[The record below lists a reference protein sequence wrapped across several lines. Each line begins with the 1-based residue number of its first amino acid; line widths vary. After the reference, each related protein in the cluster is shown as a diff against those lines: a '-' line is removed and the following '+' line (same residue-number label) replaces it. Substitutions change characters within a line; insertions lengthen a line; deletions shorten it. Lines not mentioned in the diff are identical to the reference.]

1 MLLLT
6 FFKTCF
12 MKKPMVFLS
21 LLFFCII
28 TFVQTFAQDDND
40 YSDNRG
46 KKSKEL
52 NKAVNSNKQ
61 TPVKIIEYIVGRW
74 QVENVYK
81 GDKDI
86 SETDTLANDQRTM
99 EFNRDGKYFL
109 FSGKEQI
116 DSGLYRLN
124 EQQSKL
130 YLESHGNGKPV
141 EWNVTFRKNEM
152 TLRNEQTSAKA
163 EKIKYVYSRK
173 SVKPLH

>member
-1 MLLLT
+1 
-6 FFKTCF
+6 
-12 MKKPMVFLS
+12 MKKLTVILS

-28 TFVQTFAQDDND
+28 ITSIQTVAQDDND

-46 KKSKEL
+46 KKNKEL
-52 NKAVNSNKQ
+52 DKAINSNKK
-61 TPVKIIEYIVGRW
+61 TPVKIIEYIVGTW

-81 GDKDI
+81 GDKDV

-99 EFNRDGKYFL
+99 EFNREGKYFL

-130 YLESHGNGKPV
+130 YLESHGNGNPI
-141 EWNVTFRKNEM
+141 EWNITFRKNEM
-152 TLRNEQTSAKA
+152 TLRNVQTSAKA
-163 EKIKYVYSRK
+163 EKLKYIYSRK